1 MLESE
6 SRCEATANSSSSDVD
21 KLKNKKDNLEWVA
34 RYNVLLNEDMER
46 HYGFCDAMCKIAVA
60 MFGTYAFASL
70 FIGKSIAYSVCGVV
84 VTALSILT
92 LVVDFKEKQVRAK
105 SQRNR
110 YCSALASVESVKDES
125 DCKALNELLFEIGKD
140 DLPSGTICDAL
151 AVNAAIDQMGR
162 DVTYKADVGTF
173 RRITRYIIPWG
184 APKYGHR

>member
-21 KLKNKKDNLEWVA
+21 KLKKAKDNLEWVA
-34 RYNVLLNEDMER
+34 RFNISLNEDMER

-92 LVVDFKEKQVRAK
+92 LVVDFKDKQVRAK

-110 YCSALASVESVKDES
+110 YSSALASVESVKDES

-162 DVTYKADVGTF
+162 DVTYKANVGTF
-173 RRITRYIIPWG
+173 KRITRYIIPWG
-184 APKYGHR
+184 VPKYGHR

>member
-21 KLKNKKDNLEWVA
+21 KLKKAKDNLEWVA
-34 RYNVLLNEDMER
+34 RFNISLNENMER

-70 FIGKSIAYSVCGVV
+70 FIGKSVAYSVCGVV

-92 LVVDFKEKQVRAK
+92 LVVDFKDKQIRAK

-110 YCSALASVESVKDES
+110 YCSALASVESVKDEN
-125 DCKALNELLFEIGKD
+125 DYKALNALLFEIGKD
-140 DLPSGTICDAL
+140 NLPSGTICDAL
-151 AVNAAIDQMGR
+151 AINAAIDQMGR
-162 DVTYKADVGTF
+162 DVTYKANVGTF
-173 RRITRYIIPWG
+173 KRITRYIIPWG